1 VRRYSF
7 ILIIITVNLF
17 GIVLNAQTYLY
28 FQDSPSTAYY
38 DYSWMELTAP
48 SELERY
54 GTDLRRFPVESVI
67 PAYQGVNSLRLK
79 WRSNTN
85 GGWLA
90 IAAGNNWTEKDIS
103 GADTLMFWLYS
114 VEGIANEDLPKI
126 FMEDI
131 SNKKSTF
138 HLLSTWTDD
147 LPAGSWIRFTMP
159 MSQFFDI
166 NDGTDWTK
174 IKTIGF
180 TQNTADG
187 VEHILL
193 IDDMK
198 VFTGDG
204 SSPPASTPSGVT
216 ATGYDSHIEISW
228 NLNDENFI
236 NGYEVDRSLD
246 GGNTFTTVKMTD
258 KSTYI
263 YIDWVRPLGDT
274 VTAYYRVKAL
284 NASNDPSVASDTV
297 SASTHVFSD
306 DELLDMVERYTFRY
320 FWDYAQD
327 SSGMSRDRN
336 SPVNTVTSGGSGFG
350 VMAIIVGIERGYI
363 TREHGIERILK
374 ILNFLE
380 AADRFHGAWPHF
392 INGNTGTVIP
402 FSTYDNGGD
411 LVETAFMIE
420 GLLAAR
426 QYFNGNSEDEQTIVS
441 KITTLWEEVEWDWYT
456 RGGMNVLYWH
466 WSPNYGWQMNMQI
479 RGWNEAAI
487 VYLLAIASPTYNVD
501 ASLWHK
507 GWAGSSDYLNGT
519 RFYGYL
525 LRVGWDWGGPL
536 FFTHYSFLGFDP
548 RNISDGYANYF
559 DNNRNTALIH
569 HAYAINN
576 PRARTGYGDDCWGL
590 TASDDPDGYKVHE
603 PTSGGDNGTIS
614 PTAALSSFPY
624 TPEES
629 MRALKHFYRDLGD
642 KTWNW
647 MGFYDAFNQ
656 GRNWWASSYLAIDQG
671 PIIIMIENYR
681 TQLLWNLFMSNP
693 EIQPA
698 LDSIGFFSAP
708 NNIEPSVRK
717 TGIEVWPNPSSS
729 RGALNFKL
737 DQAARLTVELFSLDG
752 KKQATVYSGQF
763 VQEGNHEI
771 ELAGYSLLPGIYILK
786 SHKENKRPEIFELIL
801 Q

>member
-1 VRRYSF
+1 
-7 ILIIITVNLF
+7 
-17 GIVLNAQTYLY
+17 
-28 FQDSPSTAYY
+28 
-38 DYSWMELTAP
+38 MELTAP
-48 SELERY
+48 SEIERY
-54 GTDLRRFPVESVI
+54 GTDLRRFPVESII
-67 PAYQGVNSLRLK
+67 PAHQGVNSLRLK

-85 GGWLA
+85 GGWFA

-103 GADTLMFWLYS
+103 GADTLMFWMYS
-114 VEGIANEDLPKI
+114 VEGIAGADLPKV

-131 SNKKSTF
+131 TNHKSNF
-138 HLLSTWTDD
+138 HLLSAWIND
-147 LPAGSWIRFTMP
+147 LPARSWVRFTMP
-159 MSQFFDI
+159 MSQFFDA

-180 TQNTADG
+180 TQNNADG
-187 VEHILL
+187 AEHTLL
-193 IDDMK
+193 IDDMR

-204 SSPPASTPSGVT
+204 SSPPASTPSGVV
-216 ATGYDSHIEISW
+216 ATGYDSHIEVSW
-228 NLNDENFI
+228 NLNNESFVS
-236 NGYEVDRSLD
+236 GYEVDRSLD
-246 GGNTFTTVKMTD
+246 EGNTFTTIKVTD
-258 KSTYI
+258 KSTHI
-263 YIDWVRPLGDT
+263 YIDWVRSLGDT
-274 VTAYYRVKAL
+274 VTASYRIKAL
-284 NASNDPSVASDTV
+284 NESNDQSVPSDTV
-297 SASTHVFSD
+297 FASTHVFSD
-306 DELLDMVERYTFRY
+306 DEFLDMVQRYTFRY

-336 SPVNTVTSGGSGFG
+336 VPIDAVTTGGSGFG

-363 TREHGIERILK
+363 TREQGIERMLK
-374 ILNFLE
+374 ILSFLE
-380 AADRFHGAWPHF
+380 RADRFHGAWSHYVD
-392 INGNTGTVIP
+392 GNTGAVIP
-402 FSTYDNGGD
+402 FSTKDDGGD

-420 GLLAAR
+420 GLLTAR
-426 QYFNGNSEDEQTIVS
+426 QYFNGASTDEQTIVA
-441 KITTLWEEVEWDWYT
+441 KITNLWEGVEWDWYT

-466 WSPNYGWQMNMQI
+466 WSTDYGWQMNMPI

-487 VYLLAIASPTYNVD
+487 VYLLAIASPTYSVD

-519 RFYGYL
+519 RFYGIL

-590 TASDDPDGYKVHE
+590 TASDDPDGYMAHE
-603 PTSGGDNGTIS
+603 PTSGGDNGTIT

-629 MRALKHFYRDLGD
+629 MRALKHFYRDLGS

-647 MGFYDAFNQ
+647 MGFYDAFNE
-656 GRNWWASSYLAIDQG
+656 GRNWWATSYLAIDQG

-693 EIQPA
+693 EIQPM
-698 LDSIGFFSAP
+698 LDAIGFFSAP
-708 NNIEPSVRK
+708 NNIEQVINK
-717 TGIEVWPNPSSS
+717 TGIKIWPNPCEV
-729 RGALNFKL
+729 GGILNFNL
-737 DQAARLTVELFSLDG
+737 DMAERLNMDLFSLEG
-752 KKQATVYSGQF
+752 RKQATICSGELFQA
-763 VQEGNHEI
+763 GNHEI
-771 ELAGYSLLPGIYILK
+771 ALARYHLLSGIYIISINKGDNHPEYFEIILK
-786 SHKENKRPEIFELIL
+786 
-801 Q
+801 